1 MTAEELRDLARAA
14 LEEMKAVDITVLDVR
29 KVSSI
34 TDYMLVASGTS
45 DRHVRSV
52 TDGVVE
58 KTREAGVKPLGVEGE
73 THAQWALV
81 DLGDVIVHVMRPEV
95 REFYQLEKL
104 WGFDGSEA
112 GSGPAR

>member
-1 MTAEELRDLARAA
+1 MTAEELKDLAHAA
-14 LEEMKAVDITVLDVR
+14 LDDIKAVNITVLDVR

-45 DRHVRSV
+45 DRHVRSAI
-52 TDGVVE
+52 DAVVE
-58 KTREAGVKPLGVEGE
+58 KAREHGVKPLGVEGE

-104 WGFDGSEA
+104 WGFEA
-112 GSGPAR
+112 GSSAAR

>member
-1 MTAEELRDLARAA
+1 MTAEELRDIARAA
-14 LEEMKAVDITVLDVR
+14 LEDMKAVDITVLDVR

-52 TDGVVE
+52 TDAVVE
-58 KTREAGVKPLGVEGE
+58 KAREHGVRALGVEGE

-95 REFYQLEKL
+95 RAFYQLEKL
-104 WGFDGSEA
+104 WGFDGGET
-112 GSGPAR
+112 GSGTAR

>member
-1 MTAEELRDLARAA
+1 MTAEELRDIARAA
-14 LEEMKAVDITVLDVR
+14 LDDMKAVDAVVLDVR
-29 KVSSI
+29 KTSSV

-52 TDGVVE
+52 VDGVLE
-58 KTREAGVKPLGVEGE
+58 KARERGVKPLGVEGE
-73 THAQWALV
+73 THGQWALV

-104 WGFDGSEA
+104 WGFGSEPE
-112 GSGPAR
+112 SGQAR